1 MAKKRKKTRSRRGLQ
16 VVTLCI
22 STAMVL
28 VLLGLVVFS
37 VLTARNLSAYVKENL
52 RVTVMLSEDVT
63 NPEAEQMCREL
74 RQRPYVTD
82 LTYISKEEALKELT
96 AELGADPTEFTDG
109 VNPTL
114 ASVEMQMKADY
125 ANGDSLQWIEK
136 ELKKNAKVQE
146 ISYPKDL
153 MEQVNRTLAKINF
166 VLLVLAVL
174 LLIISFSLINNS
186 VKLGVYARRFTIH
199 TMKLVGASWGF
210 IRWPFMR
217 RSIGIGLLAALLAI
231 LVLGGCVYA
240 LYRYDPEVLTVITWQ
255 DMSITAVVVVVA
267 GVLITS
273 LCAYFSVNRFLR
285 MKAGELYKI

>member
-273 LCAYFSVNRFLR
+273 LCAYFSVNKFLR

>member
-52 RVTVMLSEDVT
+52 TVTVVLAEDIT
-63 NPEAEQMCREL
+63 NPEAEKMCREL
-74 RQRPYVTD
+74 QQRPYVSG

-96 AELGADPTEFTDG
+96 KEMGADPTEFLDG
-109 VNPTL
+109 YNPTL
-114 ASVEMQMKADY
+114 ASVEMQMRADY
-125 ANGDSLQWIEK
+125 ANRDSLKWIET

-146 ISYPKDL
+146 ITYPKDL
-153 MEQVNRTLAKINF
+153 MDQVNRTLAKINF

-186 VKLGVYARRFTIH
+186 IKLGVYARRFSIH

-210 IRWPFMR
+210 IRWPFLR
-217 RSIGIGLLAALLAI
+217 RSIVIGVLAALLAL

-240 LYRYDPEVLTVITWQ
+240 LYNYDPDVLTVITWQ
-255 DMSITAVVVVVA
+255 DMCITAVVVLVA
-267 GVLITS
+267 GVLITF
-273 LCAYFSVNRFLR
+273 LCSYFSVNKFLR

>member
-186 VKLGVYARRFTIH
+186 IRLGVYARRFSIH

-210 IRWPFMR
+210 IRWPFLR

-273 LCAYFSVNRFLR
+273 LCAYFSVNKFLR